1 LLSPISYKRC
11 YAEFYYVGT
20 IPHIPIGSPSLHGGV
35 ILKWFYLS
43 RPVGTPLSEVLS
55 ALLVKL
61 NLLRLYGEK
70 MIFKVFIL
78 ERAEY
83 QPLLDLLYDSV
94 LHSSVEFLYNIIIIM

>member
-1 LLSPISYKRC
+1 MS
-11 YAEFYYVGT
+11 GQ

-43 RPVGTPLSEVLS
+43 QPVGTPLSEVLS

-70 MIFKVFIL
+70 MIFKVFIHMVSDGMT
-78 ERAEY
+78 RY
-83 QPLLDLLYDSV
+83 PTQ
-94 LHSSVEFLYNIIIIM
+94 